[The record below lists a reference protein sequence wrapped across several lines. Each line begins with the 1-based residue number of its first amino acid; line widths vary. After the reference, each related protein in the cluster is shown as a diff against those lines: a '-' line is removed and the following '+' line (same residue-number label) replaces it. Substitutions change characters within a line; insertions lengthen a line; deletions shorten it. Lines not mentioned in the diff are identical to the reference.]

1 MYRWRQSPTD
11 PAFVQDPYPAYA
23 EARAHGPVVWWEDYD
38 MPVTLTLAA
47 TNAALRDRAMG
58 RVPLTGPPAFPPHL
72 ADFAAIEA
80 HSMLELEPPRHT
92 RLRGLVLRAFT
103 QRRIATLAPEIE
115 ALCHSLID
123 TLSADA
129 PVDLLT
135 AYAQRVPVLV
145 IARLIGIPDDMADQL
160 LAWSHAMVAMYQAG
174 RSRADEDRA
183 NAAARAFAAYLRTHI
198 EARRT
203 RPAIDATDD
212 LLTHLIAAR
221 DQGQSLSADEMISTC
236 VLLLNAGHEAT
247 VHSLG
252 NGLRAMLQQ
261 GVGAEALTPPR
272 AERCVEEVLRYD
284 PPLHLFVRHA
294 TSATE
299 VMGRPLAAG
308 ARIGCLLGAAGHDPS
323 AFEAPARFLPNRP
336 GPGHVAF
343 GAGLHFCLGAPL
355 ARLELTIALRVLFQ
369 RLPGLQLAKVPRY
382 APIYH
387 FRGLER
393 LLVIPGPDAGRT

>member
-1 MYRWRQSPTD
+1 
-11 PAFVQDPYPAYA
+11 
-23 EARAHGPVVWWEDYD
+23 

-123 TLSADA
+123 ALPAGA

-203 RPAIDATDD
+203 RPAKDATDD

-221 DQGQSLSADEMISTC
+221 DEGRVERLGQT
-236 VLLLNAGHEAT
+236 NAAT
-247 VHSLG
+247 FD
-252 NGLRAMLQQ
+252 Q
-261 GVGAEALTPPR
+261 
-272 AERCVEEVLRYD
+272 
-284 PPLHLFVRHA
+284 
-294 TSATE
+294 
-299 VMGRPLAAG
+299 G
-308 ARIGCLLGAAGHDPS
+308 ARVFGPQERSELFLSHAA
-323 AFEAPARFLPNRP
+323 AETVARFAKARVFE
-336 GPGHVAF
+336 HF
-343 GAGLHFCLGAPL
+343 GKETGLKFLCDIPQGGGLIDV
-355 ARLELTIALRVLFQ
+355 LTL
-369 RLPGLQLAKVPRY
+369 LQ
-382 APIYH
+382 
-387 FRGLER
+387 
-393 LLVIPGPDAGRT
+393 